1 MSPKGK
7 QWVPEDRRLI
17 LNLPGGG
24 GYGTPASRDPALIEQ
39 DLEREY
45 INPEQA
51 AKDYN
56 YQK

>member
-1 MSPKGK
+1 
-7 QWVPEDRRLI
+7 